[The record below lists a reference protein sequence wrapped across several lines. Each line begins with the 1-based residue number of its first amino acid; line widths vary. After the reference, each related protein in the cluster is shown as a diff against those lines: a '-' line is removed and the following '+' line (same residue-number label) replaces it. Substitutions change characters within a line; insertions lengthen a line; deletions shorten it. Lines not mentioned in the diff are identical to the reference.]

1 MTKILICLNS
11 YVKYSHLIDIFYI
24 YFTLLVYSCTC
35 LFAKFTQDKGATMQK
50 CVKQICFVGFCFLG
64 IFGVVFGAKAESEHP
79 PLSESTK
86 KAIAQYKRNPSEA
99 NKQNLLDSLNA
110 SYDAVIVQKKE
121 KLATREKERE
131 KNISAWLNG
140 VKRGKNPPF
149 MNLETDNNKGNE
161 REIVA
166 KAIGAYNQNKSAHNE
181 KALHKALSA
190 YYEAFL
196 QEQRVHIKETEDLRE
211 ERIKASFERFT
222 SERFALS
229 PKGAQSKVAQNLS
242 KDEILAEIIAN
253 FINVG
258 AEFVPVNPESRVRE
272 RKFNALI
279 NDAQKAYLQNPS
291 KENKAKLREAIAEA
305 YNVALEARIHSVNQS
320 SKKGVSGGAKL
331 LEKMQDSAFLDEQFS
346 ELTQQRNL
354 YGRIDR
360 IISFGGNTADIF
372 TPRARQDSLKL
383 ATALKNGDK
392 NALSREFNALY
403 GKMIDAQKAQLDST
417 KARLNL
423 LVDTT
428 LDELTR
434 SIRSEN
440 AKSFR

>member
-1 MTKILICLNS
+1 MKYFVSVILG
-11 YVKYSHLIDIFYI
+11 V
-24 YFTLLVYSCTC
+24 
-35 LFAKFTQDKGATMQK
+35 
-50 CVKQICFVGFCFLG
+50 FLAQ
-64 IFGVVFGAKAESEHP
+64 GVAFGAKAESEHP

-99 NKQNLLDSLNA
+99 NKQNLLNSLNA
-110 SYDAVIVQKKE
+110 SYDAVIAQKKE

-140 VKRGKNPPF
+140 IKRGKNPPF
-149 MNLETDNNKGNE
+149 MNLEMDNNKGNE

-166 KAIGAYNQNKSAHNE
+166 KAISAYNQNKNAHNE
-181 KALHKALSA
+181 KALREALSA

-196 QEQRVHIKETEDLRE
+196 EEQRVHIKETEDLRE
-211 ERIKASFERFT
+211 ERIKASFERFS

-242 KDEILAEIIAN
+242 KDEILAEIIAS

-279 NDAQKAYLQNPS
+279 NDAQKAYLQDKGAQNLA
-291 KENKAKLREAIAEA
+291 NLRNAVAQA
-305 YNVALEARIHSVNQS
+305 YQSALEARIQSVNQS
-320 SKKGVSGGAKL
+320 AKKGVSGGAKL

-346 ELTQQRNL
+346 ELTGQRNL

-360 IISFGGNTADIF
+360 IVSFGGNTADNW
-372 TPRARQDSLKL
+372 TPRAKQDSLKL
-383 ATALKNGDK
+383 ATTLKNGDK
-392 NALSREFNALY
+392 NAMSREFNALY
-403 GKMIDAQKAQLDST
+403 AKMLDLQQSQLDSAQNGLD
-417 KARLNL
+417 K
-423 LVDTT
+423 LVDECVESLIATPQT
-428 LDELTR
+428 QSNPR
-434 SIRSEN
+434 
-440 AKSFR
+440 KSPNKPPKR

>member
-1 MTKILICLNS
+1 M
-11 YVKYSHLIDIFYI
+11 KY
-24 YFTLLVYSCTC
+24 
-35 LFAKFTQDKGATMQK
+35 
-50 CVKQICFVGFCFLG
+50 FVAVIVGVFLSQS
-64 IFGVVFGAKAESEHP
+64 VAFGAKAESEHP

-110 SYDAVIVQKKE
+110 SYDAVIAQKKE

-166 KAIGAYNQNKSAHNE
+166 KAINAYNQNKNAHNE
-181 KALHKALSA
+181 KALREALSA

-196 QEQRVHIKETEDLRE
+196 EEQRVHIKETEDLRE
-211 ERIKASFERFT
+211 ERIRASFERFS

-305 YNVALEARIHSVNQS
+305 YNAALQARIQSVNQS
-320 SKKGVSGGAKL
+320 AKKGVSGGAKL

-372 TPRARQDSLKL
+372 TPRARQDSMRL

-392 NALSREFNALY
+392 NAMSREFNALY
-403 GKMIDAQKAQLDST
+403 GKMIDAQKSQLDFAQ
-417 KARLNL
+417 KGLDK
-423 LVDTT
+423 LVDECLESLIATPQR
-428 LDELTR
+428 ESNPR
-434 SIRSEN
+434 
-440 AKSFR
+440 KSPNKPPKR

>member
-1 MTKILICLNS
+1 MK
-11 YVKYSHLIDIFYI
+11 V
-24 YFTLLVYSCTC
+24 
-35 LFAKFTQDKGATMQK
+35 
-50 CVKQICFVGFCFLG
+50 FVAVFLG
-64 IFGVVFGAKAESEHP
+64 IFLAQSTAFGAKAESEHP

-99 NKQNLLDSLNA
+99 NKQNLLDSLNK
-110 SYDAVIVQKKE
+110 SYDAVITQKKE

-131 KNISAWLNG
+131 KNIVAWLNG
-140 VKRGKNPPF
+140 IKRGKNPPF
-149 MNLETDNNKGNE
+149 MSLETDNHKGNE

-166 KAIGAYNQNKSAHNE
+166 KAIKAYNQNKNAHNE
-181 KALHKALSA
+181 KALKEALSA

-211 ERIKASFERFT
+211 ERIAASFERFT

-229 PKGAQSKVAQNLS
+229 PNGAQSKSAEHLNQ
-242 KDEILAEIIAN
+242 DEILAEIIAN

-279 NDAQKAYLQNPS
+279 NDAQNAYLQNPS

-305 YNVALEARIHSVNQS
+305 YNAALEARTQTVNQS
-320 SKKGVSGGAKL
+320 AKKGVSGGAKL
-331 LEKMQDSAFLDEQFS
+331 LEKLQDSAFVEEQFS

-360 IISFGGNTADIF
+360 IISFGSNTADNW
-372 TPRARQDSLKL
+372 TPRERQTSLNL
-383 ATALKNGDK
+383 ATALKREDK
-392 NALSREFNALY
+392 SAILREFNALY
-403 GKMIDAQKAQLDST
+403 ETMLTLQQSQLDST
-417 KARLNL
+417 QKRLDAL
-423 LVDTT
+423 I
-428 LDELTR
+428 DECLESLIATPQTQSKPR
-434 SIRSEN
+434 
-440 AKSFR
+440 KSPNKPPKR

>member
-1 MTKILICLNS
+1 M
-11 YVKYSHLIDIFYI
+11 
-24 YFTLLVYSCTC
+24 
-35 LFAKFTQDKGATMQK
+35 
-50 CVKQICFVGFCFLG
+50 
-64 IFGVVFGAKAESEHP
+64 
-79 PLSESTK
+79 
-86 KAIAQYKRNPSEA
+86 
-99 NKQNLLDSLNA
+99 
-110 SYDAVIVQKKE
+110 
-121 KLATREKERE
+121 
-131 KNISAWLNG
+131 
-140 VKRGKNPPF
+140 
-149 MNLETDNNKGNE
+149 
-161 REIVA
+161 
-166 KAIGAYNQNKSAHNE
+166 
-181 KALHKALSA
+181 
-190 YYEAFL
+190 

-222 SERFALS
+222 SERFMLS
-229 PKGAQSKVAQNLS
+229 KGGKNSAQNLS

-305 YNVALEARIHSVNQS
+305 YNAALQARIQSVNQS
-320 SKKGVSGGAKL
+320 AKKGISGGAKL

-360 IISFGGNTADIF
+360 IVTFGGNAADNF
-372 TPRARQDSLKL
+372 TPRAKQDSMRL

-392 NALSREFNALY
+392 NAMSREFNALY
-403 GKMIDAQKAQLDST
+403 GKMIDAQKSQLDST

>member
-1 MTKILICLNS
+1 M
-11 YVKYSHLIDIFYI
+11 KY
-24 YFTLLVYSCTC
+24 
-35 LFAKFTQDKGATMQK
+35 
-50 CVKQICFVGFCFLG
+50 FVAVIVGVFLSQS
-64 IFGVVFGAKAESEHP
+64 VAFGAKAESEHP

-110 SYDAVIVQKKE
+110 SYDAVIAQKKE

-140 VKRGKNPPF
+140 IKRGKNPPF

-166 KAIGAYNQNKSAHNE
+166 KAISAYNQNKSVHNE
-181 KALHKALSA
+181 KALKEALSA

-211 ERIKASFERFT
+211 ERIRASFERFS

-291 KENKAKLREAIAEA
+291 KENKANLRNAVAQA
-305 YNVALEARIHSVNQS
+305 YQSALEARIQSVNQS
-320 SKKGVSGGAKL
+320 AKKGVSGGAKL

-360 IISFGGNTADIF
+360 IISFGGNTADNF
-372 TPRARQDSLKL
+372 TPRARQDSMRL

-392 NALSREFNALY
+392 NAMSREFNALY
-403 GKMIDAQKAQLDST
+403 GKMIDAQKAQLDFAQ
-417 KARLNL
+417 KGLDR
-423 LVDTT
+423 LVDECLESLIATPQAQSNP
-428 LDELTR
+428 R
-434 SIRSEN
+434 
-440 AKSFR
+440 KSPNKPPKR

>member
-24 YFTLLVYSCTC
+24 YFTLLVYSFAF
-35 LFAKFTQDKGATMQK
+35 LFAKFSQDKGATMQK

-64 IFGVVFGAKAESEHP
+64 IFGVAFGAKAESEHP

-99 NKQNLLDSLNA
+99 NKQNLMDSLNA
-110 SYDAVIVQKKE
+110 SYDAVIAQKKE

-161 REIVA
+161 REIVV
-166 KAIGAYNQNKSAHNE
+166 KAINAYNQNKNAQNE
-181 KALHKALSA
+181 KALREALSA

-196 QEQRVHIKETEDLRE
+196 EEQRVHIKETEDLRE
-211 ERIKASFERFT
+211 ERIKASFERFS

-229 PKGAQSKVAQNLS
+229 PNGAQSKSAQNLS

-291 KENKAKLREAIAEA
+291 QANRAKLREAIAEA
-305 YNVALEARIHSVNQS
+305 YNAALQARIQSVNQS
-320 SKKGVSGGAKL
+320 AKNGASGGAKL

-360 IISFGGNTADIF
+360 IISFGGNTADNF
-372 TPRARQDSLKL
+372 TPRARQDSMRL

-403 GKMIDAQKAQLDST
+403 AKMIDLQKAQLDSAQ
-417 KARLNL
+417 KGLGRLI
-423 LVDTT
+423 DKT
-428 LDELTR
+428 LEGLTR
-434 SIRSEN
+434 NIRSEN
-440 AKSFR
+440 AKRFR

>member
-1 MTKILICLNS
+1 MRYFVSVILG
-11 YVKYSHLIDIFYI
+11 V
-24 YFTLLVYSCTC
+24 
-35 LFAKFTQDKGATMQK
+35 
-50 CVKQICFVGFCFLG
+50 FLAQS
-64 IFGVVFGAKAESEHP
+64 VAFGAKAESEHP

-99 NKQNLLDSLNA
+99 NKQNLLDSLNS
-110 SYDAVIVQKKE
+110 SYDAVIAQKKE
-121 KLATREKERE
+121 KLATREKERD
-131 KNISAWLNG
+131 KNINAWLNG

-166 KAIGAYNQNKSAHNE
+166 KAINAYNQNKSAHNE
-181 KALHKALSA
+181 KALREALSA

-196 QEQRVHIKETEDLRE
+196 EEQRVHIKETEDLRN
-211 ERIKASFERFT
+211 ERITASLERFT
-222 SERFALS
+222 SERFMLS
-229 PKGAQSKVAQNLS
+229 KGGKNSAKNLS

-279 NDAQKAYLQNPS
+279 NDAQKVYLQNPS
-291 KENKAKLREAIAEA
+291 NVNKAKLREAIAEA
-305 YNVALEARIHSVNQS
+305 YNAALQARIQSVNQS
-320 SKKGVSGGAKL
+320 AKKGVSGGAKL

-360 IISFGGNTADIF
+360 IISFGGNIADNF
-372 TPRARQDSLKL
+372 TPRAKQDSLKL

-403 GKMIDAQKAQLDST
+403 EKMLQAQDLHFQATKQRLDLLINECLESLTQEMPTQKHPPKKAH
-417 KARLNL
+417 KNAR
-423 LVDTT
+423 
-428 LDELTR
+428 
-434 SIRSEN
+434 
-440 AKSFR
+440 

>member
-1 MTKILICLNS
+1 MKYFVSVIL
-11 YVKYSHLIDIFYI
+11 
-24 YFTLLVYSCTC
+24 
-35 LFAKFTQDKGATMQK
+35 GA
-50 CVKQICFVGFCFLG
+50 FLAQS
-64 IFGVVFGAKAESEHP
+64 VAFGAKAESEHP
-79 PLSESTK
+79 PLSENTK

-99 NKQNLLDSLNA
+99 NKQNLMDSLNA
-110 SYDAVIVQKKE
+110 SYDAVIAQKKE

-166 KAIGAYNQNKSAHNE
+166 KAINAYNQNKNAANE
-181 KALHKALSA
+181 KALKEALSA

-196 QEQRVHIKETEDLRE
+196 QEQRAHIKETQDLRD
-211 ERIKASFERFT
+211 ERIKASFERFS
-222 SERFALS
+222 SERFALNLKQNKS
-229 PKGAQSKVAQNLS
+229 AQNLS

-279 NDAQKAYLQNPS
+279 NDAQKEYLQNPS
-291 KENKAKLREAIAEA
+291 KENKAKLREAIAKA
-305 YNVALEARIHSVNQS
+305 YNAALEARIQSVNQS
-320 SKKGVSGGAKL
+320 AKKGASGGEKL
-331 LEKMQDSAFLDEQFS
+331 LEKMQDSAFLNEQFS

-360 IISFGGNTADIF
+360 IISFGGNTADNF

-392 NALSREFNALY
+392 NAVSREFNALY
-403 GKMIDAQKAQLDST
+403 AKMIDAQKAQLDS
-417 KARLNL
+417 
-423 LVDTT
+423 
-428 LDELTR
+428 
-434 SIRSEN
+434 
-440 AKSFR
+440 AKNRIDKLINECLESLIATPQRESKPHKSPKNKNI